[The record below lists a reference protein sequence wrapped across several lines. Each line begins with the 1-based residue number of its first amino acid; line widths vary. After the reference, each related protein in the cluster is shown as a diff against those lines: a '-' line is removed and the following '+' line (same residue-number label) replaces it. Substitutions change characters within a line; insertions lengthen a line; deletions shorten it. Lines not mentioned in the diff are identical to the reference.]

1 MKQFI
6 FSAWIVIC
14 SLSMSQTVHAQSLKD
29 LLNKDNI
36 EKAVNTL
43 TGNSKTVE
51 MTGNWT
57 YTGSA
62 IELQSDNILSN
73 LGGTAASSVAENKL
87 NEQLSKIGITEGKLS
102 FTFNADS
109 TFVAT
114 VSKKQLQGSYSYDAT
129 SQKVYLKFAKI
140 VGMNAKLN
148 CTSSNMDLLFNADKL
163 LKLLTYLSNKSSN
176 STLKTIGSLSEN
188 YDGMLIGFALKKE
201 E

>member
-1 MKQFI
+1 MKRFI
-6 FSAWIVIC
+6 LSTWVVLL
-14 SLSMSQTVHAQSLKD
+14 SLSMSQTTQAQSLKD
-29 LLNKDNI
+29 LLNKGNI
-36 EKAVNTL
+36 EKAVNAL
-43 TGNSKTVE
+43 TGNSTTID
-51 MTGNWT
+51 MTGNWK

-73 LGGTAASSVAENKL
+73 LGGTAASSIAENKL

-109 TFVAT
+109 TFVAQ
-114 VSKKQLQGSYSYDAT
+114 VSKKKLQGSYSYDAT
-129 SQKVYLKFAKI
+129 TNKVNLKFAKV

-176 STLKTIGSLSEN
+176 STLKTLGSLSEN
-188 YDGMLIGFALKKE
+188 YNGMLIGFALKKE